1 MDWSLPPEAGD
12 TDALGLI
19 VFLVFLAVVVALL
32 RVKKTSEDSQTRD
45 DENARDDAPSRFTA
59 A

>member
-19 VFLVFLAVVVALL
+19 VFFVFLAVMAALF
-32 RVKKTSEDSQTRD
+32 RVKKTSKDSLTKDDEKSRD
-45 DENARDDAPSRFTA
+45 DPSRFIA